1 MTAASNARLVVFGL
15 GLLAVLAP
23 QTASAQDGQAAPPPA
38 QVRQRGQ
45 GGPGGRA
52 NLPPIGRGMN
62 AQQLQDH
69 LDAYAIT
76 QAQRELKLTEDQYA
90 GFVARMTRMHN
101 MRRRALQER
110 RRLLVELRQLLDA
123 DPPRDDAI
131 NEKVTALET
140 LSRRSA
146 ETLMKAYQDID
157 SVLTPWQ
164 RGRFR
169 LLEEQL
175 ERQKIELLARITG

>member
-1 MTAASNARLVVFGL
+1 VP
-15 GLLAVLAP
+15 LAP
-23 QTASAQDGQAAPPPA
+23 QTGWAQEGQATQPPA

-76 QAQRELKLTEDQYA
+76 QAQRELKLGEDQYP
-90 GFVARMTRMHN
+90 GFVARMTRLHN
-101 MRRRALQER
+101 LRRRLMQER
-110 RRLLVELRQLLDA
+110 RRLLGELRQLLEA
-123 DPPRDDAI
+123 ASPRDDVI
-131 NEKVTALET
+131 GEKVGALEV
-140 LSRRSA
+140 LNRRSSEA
-146 ETLMKAYQDID
+146 LTKAYQDID
-157 SVLTPWQ
+157 AVLTPWQ